1 MKLEDTITLLKAGY
15 TKEEI
20 LAMDEP
26 AAKADAITSK
36 PADEEPAKDEP
47 KQAPAQPAQENSALM
62 EAIRELNKS
71 IQKMNIQNSSIP
83 NADKTEVLPEDLLA
97 QIVNPQPKPRK

>member
-20 LAMDEP
+20 MAMDEP
-26 AAKADAITSK
+26 AKADAITSK
-36 PADEEPAKDEP
+36 PAEAEPAKEEP
-47 KQAPAQPAQENSALM
+47 KQAQAQPSQETSALM
-62 EAIRELNKS
+62 EAIQELNKN
-71 IQKMNIQNSSIP
+71 IQKMNIQNSNIP
-83 NADKTEVLPEDLLA
+83 NADRPEVPPEDLLA